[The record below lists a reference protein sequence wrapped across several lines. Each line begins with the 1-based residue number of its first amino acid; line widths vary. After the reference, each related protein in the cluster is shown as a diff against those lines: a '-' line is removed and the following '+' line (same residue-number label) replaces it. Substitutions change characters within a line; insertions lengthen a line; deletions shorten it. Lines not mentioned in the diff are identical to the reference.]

1 MLTPIR
7 SPIRPTIRPPI
18 RPSIRNMKKLIISI
32 IGIVTIFVFQFSIF
46 NVVAE
51 AEAEKSKIADECGLY
66 DLKFEYPSDEDFDDL
81 VFRIA
86 FEKARTQYHDVVK
99 CVFDKSVISI
109 LSSAGDDLDTA
120 TLTAGA
126 PNFPNLLKP
135 DVACLDEKPLA
146 NLLKDSSPENLL
158 QPLLSAYNKYTD
170 YLNRLIVTTS
180 VSSSD
185 NQSQIRDFA
194 KVVNKLN
201 TFQNMVENE
210 IQNSLVAL
218 DTAFISLKEMRQAFM
233 MHVHFQCMLK
243 NLEDYR
249 RVLGSL
255 RTVVSIIPGVIEDC
269 SMHK

>member
-1 MLTPIR
+1 
-7 SPIRPTIRPPI
+7 
-18 RPSIRNMKKLIISI
+18 MKKLIISI
-32 IGIVTIFVFQFSIF
+32 IGIITIFSFQFLIF
-46 NVVAE
+46 NVAAE
-51 AEAEKSKIADECGLY
+51 TGIEKSKIADECGLY
-66 DLKFEYPSDEDFDDL
+66 DLEFKYPDGDKDFNDL
-81 VFRIA
+81 TFRIS
-86 FEKARTQYHDVVK
+86 FEKARTQYHDAVK

-109 LSSAGDDLDTA
+109 LSSAGDDLGAA

-135 DVACLDEKPLA
+135 DVACLNEKPLA

-158 QPLLSAYNKYTD
+158 QPLLNLYNKYTEH
-170 YLNRLIVTTS
+170 LQNLMTIAS
-180 VSSSD
+180 VYSAD
-185 NQSQIRDFA
+185 NETQIRDFA
-194 KVVNKLN
+194 NVINKLSI
-201 TFQNMVENE
+201 FQHMVENE

-218 DTAFISLKEMRQAFM
+218 DAAFISLKEMRQAFV

-249 RVLGSL
+249 RVLGNL